1 MMSREELL
9 DKINNT
15 EFINKI
21 YGFAYKKCYTSH
33 EAEDLCSEIILNLI
47 KAIHKTDI
55 RNFDSFVWTLANRT
69 YADHCDK
76 NVKYYKN
83 ISREE
88 FDESVKNLS
97 SEPIE
102 EFIELDED
110 RRMIS
115 RIRREISFLSII
127 YRDVMIMYYIDEMKV
142 SDIAK
147 KLGISEA
154 AVKQR
159 LFKARNDIKK
169 EVEKMN
175 TNADLTLKPI
185 AMTTWGS
192 GEANA
197 KICMLWENTDRVLS
211 KNLLYLCKDTPKTI
225 KELSAEL
232 NTPMPFIEN
241 EVWIL
246 TNGGDGLLKEVDG
259 GKYISTF
266 LMVDIEAYRECTRLL
281 RQFTDVY
288 ADKIET
294 YMETIKDEI
303 ESFPFLNGKCDY
315 KFVLWSFIHRM
326 MWNFSGCLSQY
337 IGEKYYPEIKFHET
351 GFYPFGLICS
361 PVEDTS
367 DIQFYGCDG
376 IHGHEIGGY
385 RHVNLTNIYGYRKE
399 PQFRCE
405 TNLATAHDIIMM
417 IQSVGGLDINTLSDN
432 GKEIAAKGI
441 AKKLI
446 KKDGDIISPAVVVIS
461 SETSGQ
467 YFDFANNFA
476 SYSDDIIKNF
486 SDEYYKIVN
495 KYLQKHLTDQYNQF
509 IHQTSNSFT
518 HEVIEKCIERGILNT
533 PDDRVCAEGTYV
545 ILTK

>member
-1 MMSREELL
+1 MSREELL
-9 DKINNT
+9 DKINNI

-47 KAIHKTDI
+47 KAIYKTDI
-55 RNFDSFVWTLANRT
+55 QKFDSFVWTLAHRT

-83 ISREE
+83 INRED

-97 SEPIE
+97 FEPIDD
-102 EFIELDED
+102 FIELDED
-110 RRMIS
+110 RRLIL
-115 RIRREISFLSII
+115 RIKREISFLSHI
-127 YRDVMIMYYIDEMKV
+127 YRDVMIMYYINEMKV
-142 SDIAK
+142 SDIAT
-147 KLGISEA
+147 KLCISET

-169 EVEKMN
+169 EVGKMD
-175 TNADLTLKPI
+175 TSTDLTLKPI
-185 AMTTWGS
+185 SMARWGS
-192 GEANA
+192 GDASA
-197 KICMLWENTDRVLS
+197 KICNVWDNTDRVLS
-211 KNLLYLCKDTPKTI
+211 HNLLYLCKDTPKTI
-225 KELSAEL
+225 KELSIEL

-246 TNGGDGLLKEVDG
+246 TNDGEGLLKEVDG

-266 LMVDIEAYRECTRLL
+266 LMVDIDAYRECTRLL
-281 RQFTDVY
+281 RKFTDVY
-288 ADKIET
+288 ADKIEA
-294 YMETIKDEI
+294 YMDTIKDDI
-303 ESFPFLNGKCDY
+303 AAFPFLNGKCDI

-326 MWNFSGCLSQY
+326 VWNLGGSLSQY
-337 IGEKYYPEIKFHET
+337 IGEKHYSDIKFLET

-376 IHGHEIGGY
+376 VSGHEIGGY
-385 RHVNLTNIYGYRKE
+385 KHVSLTNIYGYRKE
-399 PQFRCE
+399 AQFKCE
-405 TNLATAHDIIMM
+405 TNLSRSHDIIIML
-417 IQSVGGLDINTLSDN
+417 QSVGGLDINTLSDN

-441 AKKLI
+441 EKKLI
-446 KKDGDIISPAVVVIS
+446 KKDGDIISPAVVVVS
-461 SETSGQ
+461 SENSDQ
-467 YFDFANNFA
+467 YFGWANGFT
-476 SYSDDIIKNF
+476 SYSNDIIKGF
-486 SDEYYKIVN
+486 ADEYYKIVD
-495 KYLQKHLTDQYNQF
+495 KYLQKHLTNQYNQF
-509 IHQTSNSFT
+509 IRQTCNSFL
-518 HEVIEKCIERGILNT
+518 HEVIEKCIERGVLNT

>member
-1 MMSREELL
+1 MSREELL
-9 DKINNT
+9 AKINNT

-21 YGFAYKKCYTSH
+21 YGFAYKKCYTSY

-55 RNFDSFVWTLANRT
+55 RNFDSFVWTLCNRT
-69 YADHCDK
+69 YADHCDR

-83 ISREE
+83 ISGAE
-88 FDESVKNLS
+88 FDESVITLS
-97 SEPIE
+97 ENPID

-110 RRMIS
+110 KRLIS
-115 RIRREISFLSII
+115 RIKREISFLSQI

-147 KLGISEA
+147 KIGISET

-169 EVEKMN
+169 EVGEMN
-175 TNADLTLKPI
+175 TNTDLTLKPI
-185 AMTTWGS
+185 SMATWGS
-192 GEANA
+192 GNANA
-197 KICMLWENTDRVLS
+197 KICDLWYSTTRSLS
-211 KNLLYLCKDTPKTI
+211 QNLLYLCKDTPKTI
-225 KELSAEL
+225 KELSVEL

-246 TNGGDGLLKEVDG
+246 TNGGEGLLKEVDG

-266 LMVDIEAYRECTRLL
+266 LMVEIDAYRECTRLL
-281 RQFTDVY
+281 RKFTDVF
-288 ADKIET
+288 ADRIEA
-294 YMETIKDEI
+294 YIEAIKDDI
-303 ESFPFLNGKCDY
+303 DAFPFLNGKCDT
-315 KFVLWSFIHRM
+315 KLVLWSYIHRM
-326 MWNFSGCLSQY
+326 VWNFSGSLYSY
-337 IGEKYYPEIKFHET
+337 IGEKYYPDVKLHEPG
-351 GFYPFGLICS
+351 GFYPFGLVCS
-361 PVEDTS
+361 PVEDRS
-367 DIQFYGCDG
+367 DIQYYACEG
-376 IHGHEIGGY
+376 IHGNELGGY
-385 RHVNLTNIYGYRKE
+385 KHVSLTNIYGYRKD
-399 PQFRCE
+399 PHFKCE
-405 TNLATAHDIIMM
+405 TNLATAQDIIVMLR
-417 IQSVGGLDINTLSDN
+417 SVGGLDINTLSDN

-441 AKKLI
+441 EKKLI
-446 KKDGDIISPAVVVIS
+446 KKDGDIISPAVIVMS
-461 SETSGQ
+461 NEASEQ
-467 YFDFANNFA
+467 YFDMANNFA

-486 SDEYYKIVN
+486 ADEYYKIVD

-518 HEVIEKCIERGILNT
+518 YEVIEKCIERGILNM